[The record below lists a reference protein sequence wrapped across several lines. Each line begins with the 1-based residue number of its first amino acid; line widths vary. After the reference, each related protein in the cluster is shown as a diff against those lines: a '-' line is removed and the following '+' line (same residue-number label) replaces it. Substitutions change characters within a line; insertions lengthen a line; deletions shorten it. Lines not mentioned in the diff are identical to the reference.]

1 MNATETSNVA
11 QTILEQLGGRKFLVM
26 TGAKNLMGGN
36 NSLQFRL
43 PSNFA
48 TDGINS
54 VVITLDPS
62 DTYTVRFGK
71 IRGVSY
77 KIIHELQD
85 VYCDMLRDIFESYT
99 SLRTSL

>member
-1 MNATETSNVA
+1 MNTETINVA
-11 QTILEQLGGRKFLVM
+11 QTIFKQLGGYRFVAM
-26 TGAKNLMGGN
+26 TGAKNLMSGE

-71 IRGVSY
+71 IRGTTY
-77 KIIHELQD
+77 KVICELQD
-85 VYCDMLRDIFESYT
+85 VYCDMLCDIFESHT
-99 SLRTSL
+99 GLRTSL